1 MFFLYIYIFFNL
13 WYFTSSYP
21 NIIWLYRFNSYK
33 INLKKHYIFYF
44 RSKSDIEKYREEK
57 EITLVGENIP
67 KPIFKFD
74 ESGFP
79 EIIIKELK

>member
-1 MFFLYIYIFFNL
+1 MCSFKVKYYLNYNCCV
-13 WYFTSSYP
+13 
-21 NIIWLYRFNSYK
+21 
-33 INLKKHYIFYF
+33 F
-44 RSKSDIEKYREEK
+44 RSKSDVEKYREEK
-57 EITLVGENIP
+57 EITLVGESIP

>member
-1 MFFLYIYIFFNL
+1 LKLKYLYNLFNESL
-13 WYFTSSYP
+13 YYF
-21 NIIWLYRFNSYK
+21 I
-33 INLKKHYIFYF
+33 F

>member
-1 MFFLYIYIFFNL
+1 MNQLVCVYIYIL
-13 WYFTSSYP
+13 D
-21 NIIWLYRFNSYK
+21 K
-33 INLKKHYIFYF
+33 VLKMYVFIF
-44 RSKSDIEKYREEK
+44 RPKSEVEKYREDK

-67 KPIFKFD
+67 KPIFKFE

>member
-1 MFFLYIYIFFNL
+1 MVLKLKYLYNPFNESVY
-13 WYFTSSYP
+13 YFIS
-21 NIIWLYRFNSYK
+21 
-33 INLKKHYIFYF
+33 

>member
-1 MFFLYIYIFFNL
+1 MTIIVYNLFKESLYCFIY
-13 WYFTSSYP
+13 
-21 NIIWLYRFNSYK
+21 
-33 INLKKHYIFYF
+33 

>member
-1 MFFLYIYIFFNL
+1 MYLYSFELKYLYNSFNESL
-13 WYFTSSYP
+13 YYF
-21 NIIWLYRFNSYK
+21 I
-33 INLKKHYIFYF
+33 F

>member
-1 MFFLYIYIFFNL
+1 LKLKYLYYSVKESL
-13 WYFTSSYP
+13 YYF
-21 NIIWLYRFNSYK
+21 I
-33 INLKKHYIFYF
+33 F

>member
-1 MFFLYIYIFFNL
+1 MKLKYLYNSFNESL
-13 WYFTSSYP
+13 YYF
-21 NIIWLYRFNSYK
+21 I
-33 INLKKHYIFYF
+33 F
-44 RSKSDIEKYREEK
+44 RSKSDIEKYREDK

>member
-1 MFFLYIYIFFNL
+1 MKFKYLYNLFNESMY
-13 WYFTSSYP
+13 YF
-21 NIIWLYRFNSYK
+21 I
-33 INLKKHYIFYF
+33 F
-44 RSKSDIEKYREEK
+44 RSKSEIEKYREEK

-79 EIIIKELK
+79 EIIIKELKYPTHLC

>member
-1 MFFLYIYIFFNL
+1 MYFCTLANNWIVFIILKLKYLYNSFKESLYYFIY
-13 WYFTSSYP
+13 
-21 NIIWLYRFNSYK
+21 
-33 INLKKHYIFYF
+33 

-79 EIIIKELK
+79 DIIIKELK

>member
-1 MFFLYIYIFFNL
+1 LKLKYLYNSFNESL
-13 WYFTSSYP
+13 YYF
-21 NIIWLYRFNSYK
+21 I
-33 INLKKHYIFYF
+33 F
-44 RSKSDIEKYREEK
+44 RSKSDIEKYREDK